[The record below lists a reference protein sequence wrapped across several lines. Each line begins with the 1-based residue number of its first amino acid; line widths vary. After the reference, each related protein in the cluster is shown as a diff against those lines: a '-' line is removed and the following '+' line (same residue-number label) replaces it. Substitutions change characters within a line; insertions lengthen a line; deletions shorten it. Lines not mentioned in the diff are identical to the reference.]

1 MSVRHPSFQLCIV
14 ALFFALHCVIL
25 LQNTKSS
32 SQLNFPPE
40 FSQTVHR
47 NAFLPHVENF
57 CPVKQT
63 LRNHYLNVHYSLY
76 ALWHVTTHIPLPP
89 APTRSQLTATCN
101 AWTQRLHEKLS
112 PCSQLYKAGAQLWA
126 AHLVCYMRVYQLC
139 PQTPEPSSNW
149 RSSPTSAAVT
159 PFCPV
164 EPLMLM
170 LKITFTS
177 TLNSANRFKL
187 LLYD

>member
-1 MSVRHPSFQLCIV
+1 MCKGTKKILITNDFPKKIKKRKKYLALCHQKYTRAEPYYIHTTFIDQPWDSMSVRHPSFQLCIV

-76 ALWHVTTHIPLPP
+76 ALWHVTIHIPLPP

-101 AWTQRLHEKLS
+101 ARTQRLHEKSS
-112 PCSQLYKAGAQLWA
+112 PCSRL
-126 AHLVCYMRVYQLC
+126 
-139 PQTPEPSSNW
+139 
-149 RSSPTSAAVT
+149 
-159 PFCPV
+159 
-164 EPLMLM
+164 
-170 LKITFTS
+170 S
-177 TLNSANRFKL
+177 TI
-187 LLYD
+187 